1 MLTMQTAN
9 DARNFKQY
17 LTHCLLVLIPAYL
30 LASSVWRLGESPS
43 VLAQYGTLY
52 VSIHAAF
59 MLLAL
64 LLSKKPLARWGWWWV
79 ILLGTAAGV
88 LATSIALPLSTVIA
102 LDDGA
107 ARVANGY
114 RLAGWV
120 QTTAAYCLFS
130 FYTYAWLLGAGIF
143 AAVKWLS
150 R

>member
-1 MLTMQTAN
+1 MLTMQTVN

-79 ILLGTAAGV
+79 ILLGANHCCLLPVFFLHLHLAIGCGSFRRSKMAVTVSPDKLHGKRPSYGLAA
-88 LATSIALPLSTVIA
+88 
-102 LDDGA
+102 
-107 ARVANGY
+107 
-114 RLAGWV
+114 
-120 QTTAAYCLFS
+120 
-130 FYTYAWLLGAGIF
+130 
-143 AAVKWLS
+143 
-150 R
+150 